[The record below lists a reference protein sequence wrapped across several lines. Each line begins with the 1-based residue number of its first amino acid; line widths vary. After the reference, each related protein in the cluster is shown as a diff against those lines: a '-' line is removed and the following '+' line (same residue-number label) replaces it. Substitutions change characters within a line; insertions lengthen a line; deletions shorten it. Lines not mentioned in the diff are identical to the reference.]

1 MDAPLALYRRY
12 RPETFAEVIGQD
24 HVTGPL
30 RNALAGNRVN
40 HAYLF
45 SGPRGCG
52 KTTSARILARALNC
66 EKAPIADPCGECD
79 SCRDLARG
87 GPGSI
92 DVIEI
97 DAASHGGVDDARDLR
112 EKAFFAPV
120 KSRYKVYIIDEAHM
134 VSTQGFNAL
143 LKLVE
148 EPPEHLR
155 FIFATTEPEKVI
167 PTIRS
172 RTHHYPFRLFPPKLV
187 ADYIAT
193 LCEME
198 GIAVEPAALPLVAR
212 AGAGSMRDSLSVM
225 DQLLGGSGPEGVT
238 YELAAGL
245 LGYTPDALLDEVVDA
260 FAAHDGAA
268 VFGVIDKIIETGQ
281 DPRRFTEDLLR
292 RLRDLVIVKAV
303 PDAPA
308 TGLIDVSE
316 DGGERLVA
324 QAGRFGPHDL
334 SRAADAVATGLT
346 EMRGAT
352 APRLLLELICARVLL
367 PAADGADGLAAR
379 LDRLERRIEI
389 SGTPTV
395 TAPLAAAAPAQ
406 DRPVLKPS
414 VGAPGHETATSASSQ
429 PEPAQTYAAPAP
441 EPTPEPA
448 PASEPAREPDREPA
462 PAPAPAADMPAE
474 LQPHTQ
480 APAGAAPTGSTTG
493 PAQPGGMGNVDIRR
507 LWDDVI
513 AQIKGLRR
521 ATWSLV
527 GQNAQVVDFRDGVLT
542 IGFAS
547 PGLRDRFAT
556 GGHEPVLGQALV
568 NVIGIQPKIEAI
580 VAGGGQSAPQ
590 RQAPPPQPSQPRE
603 PAQPQ
608 QPQEA
613 SWNEQAPP
621 PDWAAEP
628 PPPDQPPP
636 PEQSA
641 TQPADPGAI
650 ALAREAI
657 RPTRTADYEP
667 PVDDTAAR
675 LAEAD
680 AAVNPNDQAYDG
692 PAAMGAEALLAQEL
706 GATMIEEIP
715 HN

>member
-1 MDAPLALYRRY
+1 
-12 RPETFAEVIGQD
+12 
-24 HVTGPL
+24 
-30 RNALAGNRVN
+30 
-40 HAYLF
+40 
-45 SGPRGCG
+45 
-52 KTTSARILARALNC
+52 
-66 EKAPIADPCGECD
+66 
-79 SCRDLARG
+79 
-87 GPGSI
+87 
-92 DVIEI
+92 
-97 DAASHGGVDDARDLR
+97 
-112 EKAFFAPV
+112 
-120 KSRYKVYIIDEAHM
+120 
-134 VSTQGFNAL
+134 
-143 LKLVE
+143 
-148 EPPEHLR
+148 
-155 FIFATTEPEKVI
+155 
-167 PTIRS
+167 
-172 RTHHYPFRLFPPKLV
+172 
-187 ADYIAT
+187 
-193 LCEME
+193 
-198 GIAVEPAALPLVAR
+198 
-212 AGAGSMRDSLSVM
+212 
-225 DQLLGGSGPEGVT
+225 
-238 YELAAGL
+238 
-245 LGYTPDALLDEVVDA
+245 VVDA

-395 TAPLAAAAPAQ
+395 AAAPAAAAPAQ

-414 VGAPGHETATSASSQ
+414 VGAPGHETVAPVAPQ
-429 PEPAQTYAAPAP
+429 PEPVQAYAA
-441 EPTPEPA
+441 TP
-448 PASEPAREPDREPA
+448 EPAREP
-462 PAPAPAADMPAE
+462 APAAEMPP
-474 LQPHTQ
+474 QQ
-480 APAGAAPTGSTTG
+480 APAAPEPPSQ
-493 PAQPGGMGNVDIRR
+493 PQSQPQAQPQAQSPGGMGNVDVRR

-513 AQIKGLRR
+513 AQTKGLRR

-542 IGFAS
+542 LGFAS

-556 GGHEPVLGQALV
+556 GGHEPILGQALV

-580 VAGGGQSAPQ
+580 VAGGGQGAPQ
-590 RQAPPPQPSQPRE
+590 RQAPPTPQPSQPQQ
-603 PAQPQ
+603 PTQPQ
-608 QPQEA
+608 QPPEA

-628 PPPDQPPP
+628 PPPDQPPAP
-636 PEQSA
+636 PESPA
-641 TQPADPGAI
+641 TSSTQPADPGAI

-657 RPTRTADYEP
+657 RPTRAADYEP

-680 AAVNPNDQAYDG
+680 AAVNPDDQAYDG